1 MELTGGPEG
10 GGEHLFTA
18 VRLPQQ
24 RHRDGP
30 GLTQK
35 NSQAPPFLSGEIGK
49 AVHKHVLPLDV
60 AGRLQ
65 MIAQLGHPVPLVQ
78 ARPAEP
84 GLIGPVEQAQVQELV
99 PGGPGHLPG
108 FLVQGPGRHVIAT
121 QLVKEVQELAQKGGL
136 PGGSS
141 VHRQAWSHLQKRL
154 LQRQQLAAAVQRH
167 LGRAAGDAQDPVPQP
182 PKAQHLGMAAGGG
195 AAGPAQVHLR
205 LVGGVLRHQ
214 KNLLA
219 PVPQL
224 RDAAE
229 DRF

>member
-1 MELTGGPEG
+1 MNQKQIKAAVEAM
-10 GGEHLFTA
+10 LFA
-18 VRLPQQ
+18 
-24 RHRDGP
+24 
-30 GLTQK
+30 
-35 NSQAPPFLSGEIGK
+35 
-49 AVHKHVLPLDV
+49 
-60 AGRLQ
+60 AGD
-65 MIAQLGHPVPLVQ
+65 PVS
-78 ARPAEP
+78 AD
-84 GLIGPVEQAQVQELV
+84 
-99 PGGPGHLPG
+99 
-108 FLVQGPGRHVIAT
+108 
-121 QLVKEVQELAQKGGL
+121 K
-136 PGGSS
+136 
-141 VHRQAWSHLQKRL
+141 
-154 LQRQQLAAAVQRH
+154 LAAAVQRH